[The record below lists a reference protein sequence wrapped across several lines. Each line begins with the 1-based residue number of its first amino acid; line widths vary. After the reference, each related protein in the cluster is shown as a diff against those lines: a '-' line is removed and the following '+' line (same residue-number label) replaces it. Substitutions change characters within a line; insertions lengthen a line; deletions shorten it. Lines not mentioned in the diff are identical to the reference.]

1 MSVPQID
8 STSHFAFFFF
18 LNMLII
24 SCTDIRIWVL
34 YDVGCLISQD
44 LKFISKDNLFISK
57 LDKGDKV
64 LEGGR
69 ILICFGSVRS

>member
-1 MSVPQID
+1 
-8 STSHFAFFFF
+8 
-18 LNMLII
+18 MLII
-24 SCTDIRIWVL
+24 FCTDSRIWVL

-57 LDKGDKV
+57 LDKGDNV

-69 ILICFGSVRS
+69 ILICFGSVRSLVFLGDMD